1 MDGFVLPTV
10 PLWFSQDATVATPD
24 NGLLYYSRFD
34 VLYIPPVEKD
44 CLPRIRLMN
53 NDGQIASLACRLD
66 WSESRL
72 FATFDE
78 NRNVYVWDLDLQ
90 RPIQGHRGHAGPKNS
105 VEYHTKKL
113 KETALC
119 FAENKKLLSCYHSQL
134 IVYCLLS
141 DTYTVHANLFRPKS
155 VVVTLVPSPVD
166 RDVFL
171 AGMRDGV
178 IQMFSIKKMTV
189 LHTLRAHDKEI
200 TSIACMMVPVL
211 NESRPKLKKGHT
223 TKKDTTATASAQKAD
238 QARPKKQARK
248 KAAPEADASD
258 FFDIYDFNENQEEF
272 GTIIDRESQNKQ
284 DQFREKTKTVEGFNF
299 LEACENLKEDILKA
313 ATRRD
318 DEDEEEGDEDGGDRS
333 HIHQEEFNTDDENEL
348 DDCEKLRD
356 YVVVDN
362 DGDRSE
368 GNEDGQSEEEGYE
381 TKLIIVSSSREVYL
395 WFWDYETGLP
405 IDKIGMPSN
414 SHDVLCNANFTT
426 AIWLNEQRV
435 VAHNFNGNVIEWKVN
450 FSFKNNTIR
459 VASEMSLAPYPVEK
473 IISLTLVKQAVKGSS
488 QCSDSRFLWCN
499 SINRKLVCVE
509 VSPSGKPSVVLEY
522 SCVFSL
528 NNCIVENPLESMVIA
543 MGSAAPRIETLN
555 LASIQYDS
563 IPIKPLMNKTCG
575 SIMSIDWHPEDEQK
589 LAFGTNEGRIGV
601 IDTGSVSNVPV
612 ILKPFTNKTIYALK
626 WCYLTDSKKQRRL
639 VLFAC
644 GKSDLAYY
652 HVTGSNKN
660 EPVLCKQFGEVSN
673 VSAEN
678 NLCFVGTQN
687 GTVFINDLDN
697 NMQQIYQ
704 RKITKRY
711 VSSLEYKQ
719 NWLAVGSNDHKI
731 SLVNFTEGGIVDND
745 GKNITL
751 LEGHEDGICKLRW
764 SRGESML
771 LVSCSFD
778 STIRVWNAPS
788 GTCVSVFR
796 TGYFVYSAMFSP
808 LDENIILYVGKG
820 CSLSFFDHTKPQKDF
835 SKGHSSS
842 KKLFKCSAREVQEND
857 TKKSNKKALVANTPQ
872 IATQS
877 AEQLSDEATVEKLA
891 DGVKKVSLKEKH
903 PHPLRTNVV
912 TTFQLA
918 YREVNRPQE
927 VLECIVKLL
936 HTVEPEPE
944 PEPDVNNEDIST
956 DNDEDDVPEL
966 REFKTLKI
974 EKKEPEA
981 AKQEADNGKVFY
993 NEKLFTTEE
1002 KLKQLIQEEVNN
1014 HQTSAT
1020 SSIGMVI
1027 LPQLLH
1033 KLKEVIVEHV
1043 SKKKLTPQ
1051 LLALAPYVS
1060 HMFWRQ
1066 CCQAY
1071 AYQLIET
1078 QQSLAAIPYFLA
1090 SHKVDESIEALC
1102 DAKYY
1107 REAWAI
1113 CRLQKM
1119 PDDPTL
1125 EKVAT
1130 EWANHLDACGNLE
1143 AAALVWTGVKKY
1155 QKAIDVLSKRREIS
1169 EDVQRT
1175 LDELTLKLQAV
1186 SSD

>member
-10 PLWFSQDATVATPD
+10 PVWFHQDASVATPD

-34 VLYIPPVEKD
+34 VMYIPPVEKD
-44 CLPRIRLMN
+44 RLPRISVLT
-53 NDGQIASLACRLD
+53 NDLQIASLACDLD
-66 WSESRL
+66 WSERRL
-72 FATFDE
+72 FATLDE
-78 NRNVYVWDLDLQ
+78 SKSVYIWDLDLQ
-90 RPIQGHRGHAGPKNS
+90 QPVQGHRGHVGPKS
-105 VEYHTKKL
+105 TAQYHTKRS

-119 FAENKKLLSCYHSQL
+119 FAENKKLLSCDHSQL

-155 VVVTLVPSPVD
+155 IVVTLVPSPVD

-171 AGMRDGV
+171 AGMKDGV

-200 TSIACMMVPVL
+200 ISIACMMVPVM
-211 NESRPKLKKGHT
+211 NENRPISKKGNAANKST
-223 TKKDTTATASAQKAD
+223 TVTDSVQKAG

-248 KAAPEADASD
+248 KAVPEADASD

-313 ATRRD
+313 ATKRD
-318 DEDEEEGDEDGGDRS
+318 DEDQEDDDEEGGDRS

-356 YVVVDN
+356 YVVIDN
-362 DGDRSE
+362 DDDRSE
-368 GNEDGQSEEEGYE
+368 GNEDVQSGVSEEDGYE
-381 TKLIIVSSSREVYL
+381 TKLIIVSASREVYL
-395 WFWDYETGLP
+395 WFWDYDTGLP
-405 IDKIGMPSN
+405 IDKIVMPF
-414 SHDVLCNANFTT
+414 SHNDCICNAHFST

-435 VAHNFNGNVIEWKVN
+435 VAHNGNGNVLEWKVN

-459 VASEMSLAPYPVEK
+459 LASEMSLAPYPVGK
-473 IISLTLVKQAVKGSS
+473 VISLTLVKQAVKGGSE
-488 QCSDSRFLWCN
+488 CSESKFLWCN
-499 SINRKLVCVE
+499 SINRKLVCLE
-509 VSPSGKPSVVLEY
+509 VSPSGKPTVVLDY
-522 SCVFSL
+522 SCVLSV

-563 IPIKPLMNKTCG
+563 IPIKPITNKICG
-575 SIMSIDWHPEDEQK
+575 PITSLDWHPEDEQK

-601 IDTGSVSNVPV
+601 IDTGSGSNVPV
-612 ILKPFTNKTIYALK
+612 ILKPFTNRTIYALK
-626 WCYLTDSKKQRRL
+626 WCYLTDSNKQRRL
-639 VLFAC
+639 VLFAS
-644 GKSDLAYY
+644 GKSELAYY

-660 EPVLCKQFGEVSN
+660 EPVMCKQFDEVSY
-673 VSAEN
+673 VSAKN

-687 GTVFINDLDN
+687 GTVYINDLDN
-697 NMQQIYQ
+697 NMQQIYK

-711 VSSLEYKQ
+711 VSALEYKL
-719 NWLAVGSNDHKI
+719 NWLAVGSNDHNI
-731 SLVNFTEGGIVDND
+731 SLINFTDGGIVDND

-751 LEGHEDGICKLRW
+751 LEGHDDGICKLRW

-778 STIRVWNAPS
+778 TTIRVWNAPA
-788 GTCVSVFR
+788 GTCLSVFR
-796 TGYFVYSAMFSP
+796 PGYFIYGAMFSP

-820 CSLSFFDHTKPQKDF
+820 CSLSFFDYTKPQNDF
-835 SKGHSSS
+835 TKGR
-842 KKLFKCSAREVQEND
+842 KKPFKCSARKVQEND
-857 TKKSNKKALVANTPQ
+857 TKKSNKKVTKTPT
-872 IATQS
+872 ILPQS
-877 AEQLSDEATVEKLA
+877 AEQLSNEETVEKLT
-891 DGVKKVSLKEKH
+891 DGLKKVSLQEKH
-903 PHPLRTNVV
+903 PLPFRTNVV

-936 HTVEPEPE
+936 HTIEPEPE
-944 PEPDVNNEDIST
+944 PEPDLNTDDIST
-956 DNDEDDVPEL
+956 DNDDDVPEL

-974 EKKEPEA
+974 EKKETED

-1071 AYQLIET
+1071 AYQLIES

-1155 QKAIDVLSKRREIS
+1155 QKAIDALSKRREIS
-1169 EDVQRT
+1169 DDLQRT
-1175 LDELTLKLQAV
+1175 IDELALKLQEVA
-1186 SSD
+1186 SD